1 MICTESWIL
10 FILHSQKIPY
20 TPSKSTFIF
29 LPCCVLYNR
38 RNKDIT
44 TKDLGWVSVKPQ
56 TMTIWWLFSKAIR
69 KLLCTDSRIT
79 WRLHSCGQVLSERTL
94 ALHFRVEIQ
103 FQSTFYNYERFETNK
118 GDKIPDMGCDPLT
131 LNTRSATSASSSLK
145 CLRSERPPFTASS
158 WTARKKLKLS
168 LNTYFKTLSSSF
180 IPLKMTITNQSYF
193 PAVLKHKRDR
203 VIICMLTSSYLS
215 WSTIRQLV
223 FL

>member
-10 FILHSQKIPY
+10 FILHSQKIPS

-29 LPCCVLYNR
+29 LPCCVSNNR
-38 RNKDIT
+38 RNKDIK
-44 TKDLGWVSVKPQ
+44 TKDLDWVSLNSQ

-118 GDKIPDMGCDPLT
+118 GDKIPYMGCDPLT
-131 LNTRSATSASSSLK
+131 LNTRSAILCILVIEVSQIRATAVYSQFMNREKKAQTLTKYLFQDLK
-145 CLRSERPPFTASS
+145 
-158 WTARKKLKLS
+158 
-168 LNTYFKTLSSSF
+168 
-180 IPLKMTITNQSYF
+180 
-193 PAVLKHKRDR
+193 
-203 VIICMLTSSYLS
+203 
-215 WSTIRQLV
+215 
-223 FL
+223 